1 VPGPGATTPHRGPA
15 RYPLGM
21 WTPVP
26 TADGSVTLRCPRTGS
41 LAHSAAGAW
50 TQACQ
55 RYVAATDLAGRDRP
69 RLLDIGT
76 GLGWNLAA
84 ALHAADP
91 LDVISLELD
100 PGPIEAALEL
110 AAAGRLAPPPLARLH
125 EPVAAAL
132 RDALERSG
140 EVVAFGR
147 GSLRLVLGDARQT
160 LPQLAAEA
168 RFDAVFLD
176 PFAPGDDPP
185 LWEPGFL
192 EEVARRLAPGGLLS
206 TYTASLGVRTSLAR
220 AGLGVGAGPR
230 VGRKSQGTLAS
241 PDRPLPALDDRTRR
255 KLARRLERET
265 ESEPSQ
271 GSNPAGRPGYP
282 GPDPL
287 TCRS

>member
-1 VPGPGATTPHRGPA
+1 MLGTMWEPVTTD
-15 RYPLGM
+15 
-21 WTPVP
+21 
-26 TADGSVTLRCPRTGS
+26 DGSVTLRCPRTGS

-50 TQACQ
+50 TEACE
-55 RYVAATDLAGRDRP
+55 RYVAATDLAGWQRP

-84 ALHAADP
+84 ALHAVDP
-91 LDVISLELD
+91 LDVVSLELD

-125 EPVAAAL
+125 EPVAVAL
-132 RDALERSG
+132 REALEHPG
-140 EVVAFGR
+140 EAVALGR
-147 GSLRLVLGDARQT
+147 GRLRLLLGDARQT
-160 LPQLAAEA
+160 LPELEAQA

-176 PFAPGDDPP
+176 PFAPGEDPP

-206 TYTASLGVRTSLAR
+206 TYTASLRVRTSLAR
-220 AGLGVGAGPR
+220 AGLQVGAGPR
-230 VGRKSQGTLAS
+230 VGQKSQGTLAS
-241 PDRPLPALDDRTRR
+241 PDRPLPVLDDRTRR

-265 ESEPSQ
+265 DPKPSQ

-282 GPDPL
+282 GPDSL
-287 TCRS
+287 TCKG